1 MTEERASQLPI
12 GQLVTRFAPFG
23 ALLVSGLA
31 CHQAAPPAPP
41 PTEVAVITVAPRTVD
56 EPYEFTAEVQASR
69 RVEVRTHVSGI
80 IEARPFREG
89 SQVAPGDVL
98 YRIDKT
104 IYAAAFHGAEAR
116 LQNADRNLARL
127 KPLLEDHAVA
137 QRDVDDAESELS
149 QARAAY
155 DQAQKNLAD
164 CTVRAEIAGRVG
176 EAKLEVGARVKDES
190 DLLTT
195 IDVLDPAYV
204 IFKPSGQQLLQWR
217 RDPKT
222 SRLLLPGGPAK
233 VQAILSDGAPA
244 PQTGRISYVDPV
256 VDPATGTQQFRA
268 AFPNPERLLLPGQF
282 VRVRLLG
289 LSRDSAM
296 LVPQRAV
303 LQQMGRQIVY
313 LVGAG
318 DTVAARQVQGPP
330 AWSGDQWLIE
340 AGLAP
345 GDRVIVD
352 GVQKVGPGRVV
363 RPVPLADSAATTAA
377 PLEAGKAPAGGRPGE
392 RAELTRS
399 ATSSSAGR
407 CWRG

>member
-1 MTEERASQLPI
+1 MTEQPAFHLTSH
-12 GQLVTRFAPFG
+12 LVNRFVPFG
-23 ALLVSGLA
+23 ALVLAGLA
-31 CHQAAPPAPP
+31 CHKAAPPPPP
-41 PTEVAVITVAPRTVD
+41 PTEVAVVTVAPRTVD

-69 RVEVRTHVSGI
+69 RVEVRTHVSGV
-80 IEARPFREG
+80 IEARPFHEG
-89 SQVAPGDVL
+89 AQVKAGDVL

-104 IYAAAFHGAEAR
+104 IYEAAFRSAQAR
-116 LQNADRNLARL
+116 LQNSQRNLERL
-127 KPLLEDHAVA
+127 KPLLGDHAVA
-137 QRDVDDAESELS
+137 QKDVDDAETEES
-149 QARAAY
+149 QARADY
-155 DQAQKNLAD
+155 DQARKNLAD
-164 CTVRAEIAGRVG
+164 CTVRAEISGRVG
-176 EAKLEVGARVKDES
+176 VANLEVGARVKDES

-204 IFKPSGQQLLQWR
+204 IFSPSGQQLLKWR
-217 RDPKT
+217 RDPKS

-244 PQTGRISYVDPV
+244 PQTGRINFVDPV
-256 VDPATGTQQFRA
+256 VDAATGTQQFRA
-268 AFPNPERLLLPGQF
+268 LFPNPQQLLLPGQF

-289 LSRDSAM
+289 FSRDSAL

-318 DTVAARQVQGPP
+318 DSVAARQVQGS
-330 AWSGDQWLIE
+330 AWNGDQWLIE
-340 AGLAP
+340 TGLAP

-377 PLEAGKAPAGGRPGE
+377 PLDSAKSPGGAKSR
-392 RAELTRS
+392 
-399 ATSSSAGR
+399 
-407 CWRG
+407 

>member
-1 MTEERASQLPI
+1 
-12 GQLVTRFAPFG
+12 
-23 ALLVSGLA
+23 
-31 CHQAAPPAPP
+31 
-41 PTEVAVITVAPRTVD
+41 
-56 EPYEFTAEVQASR
+56 
-69 RVEVRTHVSGI
+69 
-80 IEARPFREG
+80 
-89 SQVAPGDVL
+89 VAPGDVL

-104 IYAAAFHGAEAR
+104 IYDAAFHGAEAR
-116 LQNADRNLARL
+116 LQNADRSLARL

-222 SRLLLPGGPAK
+222 SRLLLPGGAAK

-244 PQTGRISYVDPV
+244 PQTGRITFVDPV

-268 AFPNPERLLLPGQF
+268 SFPNPQQLLIPGQF
-282 VRVRLLG
+282 VRVRLIG
-289 LSRDSAM
+289 FSRDSAL

-318 DTVAARQVQGPP
+318 DTVAARQVQGS

-377 PLEAGKAPAGGRPGE
+377 PLEAGKAPGGGTPR
-392 RAELTRS
+392 
-399 ATSSSAGR
+399 
-407 CWRG
+407 